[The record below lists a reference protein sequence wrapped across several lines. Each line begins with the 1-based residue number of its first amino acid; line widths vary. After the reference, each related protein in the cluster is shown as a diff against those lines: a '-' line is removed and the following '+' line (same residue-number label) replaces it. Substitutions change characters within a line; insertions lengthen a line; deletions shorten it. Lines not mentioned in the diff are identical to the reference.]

1 MAWYELSNDHDPKLQ
16 ELAARFGL
24 HPLHIEDTHSDD
36 ERIKVDQSAGY
47 TFAVLKPMY
56 VKPSDPEHPEQAA
69 GVGVSSLD
77 LFAGVHDSEP
87 FFITVADPACPST
100 ASALERA
107 RREGADDKPARL
119 LYLIL
124 DTVVDNYFPVLDH
137 YDDCIEDLESKVID
151 KPEPD
156 TLQAIF
162 ALKRKLMEVRRILV
176 GTRDATLHLQRDQD
190 SIVDSEH
197 QPFVRDIY
205 DHVIRLLDS
214 VDTQRDLVTNSL
226 DVYLSSVANR
236 TNDVMK
242 VLTVLSTIALPALA
256 ISGVYGMNLKGLPF
270 EESPHGALIVALLTI
285 ALTAVLLV
293 FLRMRKWF

>member
-16 ELAARFGL
+16 ELAEKFGL
-24 HPLHIEDTHSDD
+24 HSLHIEDTRSDD

-56 VKPSDPEHPEQAA
+56 VEPAGSQNPEGAA
-69 GVGVSSLD
+69 AVGISTLD
-77 LFAGVHDSEP
+77 VFAGVHEGEP
-87 FFITVADPACPST
+87 FFITVADPKCPVT

-107 RREGADDKPARL
+107 RREGTDGKPAKL
-119 LYLIL
+119 LYLIV
-124 DTVVDNYFPVLDH
+124 DTIVDNYFPVIDH
-137 YDDCIEDLESKVID
+137 YDDCIEDLESKAID

-156 TLQAIF
+156 TLQAVF
-162 ALKRKLMEVRRILV
+162 ALKRKLAEVRRVLV
-176 GTRDATLHLQRDQD
+176 GTRDATLHLQRDPN
-190 SIVDSEH
+190 SLIDSEH

-205 DHVIRLLDS
+205 DHLIRLLDS
-214 VDTQRDLVTNSL
+214 VETQRDMVNNSL

-256 ISGVYGMNLKGLPF
+256 ISGIYGMNLKGLPF
-270 EESPHGALIVALLTI
+270 EDSPHGALFVAVLTI
-285 ALTAVLLV
+285 LCTVSLLV
-293 FLRMRKWF
+293 FLKMRKWF